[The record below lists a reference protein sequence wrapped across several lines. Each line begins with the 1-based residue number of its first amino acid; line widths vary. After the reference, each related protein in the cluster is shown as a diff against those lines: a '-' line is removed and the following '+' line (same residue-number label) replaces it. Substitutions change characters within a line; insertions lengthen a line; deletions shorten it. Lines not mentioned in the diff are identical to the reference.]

1 LHAFPAMAVWIGT
14 SGWQYRHWD
23 RSFYPSEVPK
33 AGQLRHYADLFR
45 VVEVNATFYKL
56 PGPGVLGSWAAQTPD
71 DFLFVVKASK
81 FLSHFKKL
89 KDPEEPV
96 ERLMSRARELGAKM
110 GPVLLQLPP
119 NMHRNEE
126 RLDAA
131 LALLAPQARVAVE
144 FRHDSW
150 FTEGVREILV
160 RHGAALCLADRGAQ
174 AITPLWRTAD
184 WGYLRFHGGVSSPP
198 SCYHEENLV
207 EWVARMAD
215 LWTPDEEVYVFFN
228 NDWHRCALRDAG
240 WFARAAEARGLRT
253 TRVPAPETIAV
264 G

>member
-1 LHAFPAMAVWIGT
+1 MAVWIGT

-23 RSFYPSEVPK
+23 GSFYPREIPK
-33 AGQLRHYADLFR
+33 PRQLSYYAERFQ

-56 PGPGVLGSWAAQTPD
+56 PGPGVLAAWADQTPQ
-71 DFLFVVKASK
+71 DFVFVVKASK
-81 FLSHFKKL
+81 FLTHFKKL
-89 KDPEEPV
+89 KEPEEPV
-96 ERLMSRARELGAKM
+96 ERLMSRARELGSKL

-131 LALLAPQARVAVE
+131 LSLLAPQVRVAVE

-150 FTEGVREILV
+150 YSESVREVLV
-160 RHGAALCLADRGAQ
+160 RRGAALCLADRGARPL
-174 AITPLWRTAD
+174 TPLWRTAD
-184 WGYLRFHGGVSSPP
+184 WGYLRFHGGAASPP
-198 SCYHEENLV
+198 GCYHRETLA
-207 EWVARMAD
+207 EWAARVAD
-215 LWTPDEEVYVFFN
+215 LWGRRADVYVFFN

-240 WFARAAEARGLRT
+240 WFAGAAQARGLRT
-253 TRVPAPETIAV
+253 TRVADPETIAV